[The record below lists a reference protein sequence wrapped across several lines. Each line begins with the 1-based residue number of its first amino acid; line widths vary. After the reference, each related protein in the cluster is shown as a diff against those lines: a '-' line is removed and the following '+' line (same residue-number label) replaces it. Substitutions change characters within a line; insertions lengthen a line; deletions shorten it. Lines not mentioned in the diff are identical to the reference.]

1 MNAHSLLTAV
11 ASRPSLVPDRSKIGE
26 DISYRDRADC
36 ERLLVACYSLM
47 DRGHYEA
54 SGELFSED
62 ATWIRGEGP
71 VHTRKGIL
79 ASLHR
84 RPPQRQSRHFITNV
98 VVTPLGD
105 YAEATAYM
113 IALHGVRT
121 ADGPSPLPVPV
132 AVCDLVVRFR
142 RGEEW
147 EITYLEPIQV
157 FVPPSAG

>member
-11 ASRPSLVPDRSKIGE
+11 VSRPSLVPDRRICE
-26 DISYRDRADC
+26 DTNYRDRADC
-36 ERLLVACYSLM
+36 ERLLMACYSLM
-47 DRGHYEA
+47 DRGHYDA
-54 SGELFSED
+54 SAELFSED
-62 ATWIRGEGP
+62 ATWVRGEGP

-79 ASLHR
+79 ASLRR
-84 RPPQRQSRHFITNV
+84 RPPQRLSRHFITNV
-98 VVTPLGD
+98 VVTPLGN

-142 RGEEW
+142 RSEEW
-147 EITYLEPIQV
+147 EITYLEPVQI
-157 FVPPSAG
+157 FVPPPAG